1 MATTISNDVL
11 RIFEK
16 TQELTGATTLTHADS
31 GKIFWLKAAAGAA
44 ITMPALKEGVYYRFV
59 VAQNFA
65 TTDWVIT
72 PSDADK
78 ISGTIVVNGASVNAS
93 ETDSVT
99 FELGAESLGDFVEFR
114 CDGSAWLING
124 VGNSA
129 SSITT
134 TG

>member
-1 MATTISNDVL
+1 MATTVSNDVR

-16 TQELTGATTLTHADS
+16 TQTLTGATTLTAADS
-31 GKIFWLKAAAGAA
+31 GKTFWLNAANGAA
-44 ITMPALKEGVYYRFV
+44 ISLPALKEGAYYRFV
-59 VAQNFA
+59 VAANFD
-65 TTDWVIT
+65 TSDWVIT

-78 ISGTIVVNGASVNAS
+78 INGTIVVNGASVNADA
-93 ETDSVT
+93 TDSVT

-114 CDGSAWLING
+114 CDGSNWLING